1 MKVLIAR
8 NSDAPTNANIRR
20 VLEALISAGHTVTVL
35 SRNRACDEGISGYIK
50 KTIKINNE
58 NIDNYELQLS
68 GKTERGLKNFT
79 TLKEYM
85 DQVKG
90 WMMINRDKFDAI
102 HAFDLDTGIVAKKIA
117 KSYKKHLV
125 YHIAD
130 FYVDSR
136 AKIPSV
142 LKFFIRSMEYSII
155 NYADNTIICTEER
168 KEQIRG
174 SHPKKLTVV
183 HNTPSIDFDVTK
195 YISTSNL
202 EGNKNEI
209 RLAYIGVLSK
219 RRFIDKAVEV
229 VGELRD
235 VELIL
240 AGGGDLVDFVK
251 EKSEFNKN
259 IDYRGRIDYEDTF
272 DIYSKTDLMFAIYN
286 PEIMNHKFSAAN
298 KIYEAMLLRKPIIVA
313 RGTSMDKIV
322 EKYDIGFV
330 INYDKDE
337 FKKLLTRLV
346 SDRSIIDKK
355 IENMQGVY
363 ELYSWDTMKKRL
375 ISVYSDLERD

>member
-130 FYVDSR
+130 FYR
-136 AKIPSV
+136 
-142 LKFFIRSMEYSII
+142 
-155 NYADNTIICTEER
+155 
-168 KEQIRG
+168 
-174 SHPKKLTVV
+174 
-183 HNTPSIDFDVTK
+183 
-195 YISTSNL
+195 
-202 EGNKNEI
+202 
-209 RLAYIGVLSK
+209 
-219 RRFIDKAVEV
+219 
-229 VGELRD
+229 
-235 VELIL
+235 
-240 AGGGDLVDFVK
+240 
-251 EKSEFNKN
+251 
-259 IDYRGRIDYEDTF
+259 
-272 DIYSKTDLMFAIYN
+272 
-286 PEIMNHKFSAAN
+286 
-298 KIYEAMLLRKPIIVA
+298 
-313 RGTSMDKIV
+313 
-322 EKYDIGFV
+322 
-330 INYDKDE
+330 
-337 FKKLLTRLV
+337 
-346 SDRSIIDKK
+346 
-355 IENMQGVY
+355 
-363 ELYSWDTMKKRL
+363 
-375 ISVYSDLERD
+375 